1 MNNSFLYLYSLCHM
15 IWADIHLNSLSQRKR
30 RYRKLKNWMKRLQ
43 IINCHSY
50 TDASIKKQFCHILN
64 GRALSW
70 WLNNF
75 TLKCAG
81 YLLTL
86 FRLID
91 WSWQGPRLNGLIQSI
106 TKCRSLATCLS
117 TTIPPSP
124 QGSGSRS
131 MSQVKRRQL
140 QLSSVNFGVHKWW
153 ATCDGF
159 HKISFRVVKQ
169 EVSRE
174 GKIQYWIN
182 LAAKNCKC
190 FECFLESS
198 NCTPMPYMH
207 TLRIYFVVVTQRRI
221 LFCLRKMRGNLS
233 RLIRHTSFNFVSCYR
248 GKSSIHFGRKH
259 NWQSLYVETVA
270 KNCKLL
276 MTS

>member
-1 MNNSFLYLYSLCHM
+1 MSYDLGGHTFKFTIPEEEKIPKTEKLNEETANHKLSFLYRCF
-15 IWADIHLNSLSQRKR
+15 N
-30 RYRKLKNWMKRLQ
+30 
-43 IINCHSY
+43 
-50 TDASIKKQFCHILN
+50 KKQFCHILN

-221 LFCLRKMRGNLS
+221 LFCLSKMRGNLS
-233 RLIRHTSFNFVSCYR
+233 RLIRHTSFNFVLCYW
-248 GKSSIHFGRKH
+248 GK
-259 NWQSLYVETVA
+259 WV
-270 KNCKLL
+270 
-276 MTS
+276 

>member
-1 MNNSFLYLYSLCHM
+1 MSYDLGGHTFKFTIPEEEKIPKTEKLNEEAANQKLSFLYRCF
-15 IWADIHLNSLSQRKR
+15 N
-30 RYRKLKNWMKRLQ
+30 
-43 IINCHSY
+43 
-50 TDASIKKQFCHILN
+50 KKKQQFCHILN

-86 FRLID
+86 SRLID

-221 LFCLRKMRGNLS
+221 LFCLSNVRGNLS
-233 RLIRHTSFNFVSCYR
+233 RLIRHTSFNFVSCYW

>member
-1 MNNSFLYLYSLCHM
+1 MSYDLGGHTFKFTIPEEEKIPKTEKLNEEAANQKLSFLYRCF
-15 IWADIHLNSLSQRKR
+15 NK
-30 RYRKLKNWMKRLQ
+30 
-43 IINCHSY
+43 
-50 TDASIKKQFCHILN
+50 KKQFCHILN

>member
-1 MNNSFLYLYSLCHM
+1 MPLASYLS
-15 IWADIHLNSLSQRKR
+15 
-30 RYRKLKNWMKRLQ
+30 
-43 IINCHSY
+43 
-50 TDASIKKQFCHILN
+50 
-64 GRALSW
+64 
-70 WLNNF
+70 LNNHPPF
-75 TLKCAG
+75 PSRQREPLNESSQEAAIAIVVG
-81 YLLTL
+81 QL
-86 FRLID
+86 
-91 WSWQGPRLNGLIQSI
+91 WS
-106 TKCRSLATCLS
+106 T
-117 TTIPPSP
+117 
-124 QGSGSRS
+124 
-131 MSQVKRRQL
+131 
-140 QLSSVNFGVHKWW
+140 KWW
-153 ATCDGF
+153 ATCYGF

-233 RLIRHTSFNFVSCYR
+233 RLIRHTSFNFVSCYW